1 MTKNDLYYNEIVHFN
16 FKRMKILD
24 AFLVITEDPGLFVF
38 FFFWKSTPPNSF
50 AVKIGQQSPGSGVP
64 VWASFLRMLRL
75 PFALSI
81 ARFLSP
87 STQPFSGTKG
97 L

>member
-1 MTKNDLYYNEIVHFN
+1 MTENDLYYNEMVHFN

-24 AFLVITEDPGLFVF
+24 AFLAITEDPGLFVCF
-38 FFFWKSTPPNSF
+38 FVGESMPPNSF
-50 AVKIGQQSPGSGVP
+50 AVKIVQRSPGSGVP
-64 VWASFLRMLRL
+64 VWASFLCTLRL
-75 PFALSI
+75 LFALSM
-81 ARFLSP
+81 AHFLSP